1 MARKLQATTASQTA
15 AGLIL
20 SLWLGAPALA
30 QESPGVATPVM
41 PAPFSRDCQVA
52 NDVVITDS
60 PLPNVTAALQ
70 KRKTIRILAIG
81 ASAMAHRRA
90 RGGGGSYTAQIEQIL
105 EHAVKGLDVVT
116 VNRGVSG
123 ELAADAVKRIKTEV
137 ALTEPDLVLW
147 QVGTND
153 ALAYVPIDELRD
165 TIVEMIRWLK
175 EHKVDVVLVGLQFVH
190 PQAQDDNYRAVRELI
205 RSIAAQERVVVVRRG
220 EAMRLIT
227 QAEGSGGGLFPDE
240 FAKTE
245 AGYACLA
252 EYVAR
257 AITLGA
263 FGRGLRPLPL
273 PPGAPQQPPPGAP
286 AQAPAQPAP
295 ARP

>member
-1 MARKLQATTASQTA
+1 
-15 AGLIL
+15 
-20 SLWLGAPALA
+20 
-30 QESPGVATPVM
+30 
-41 PAPFSRDCQVA
+41 
-52 NDVVITDS
+52 VITES
-60 PLPNVTAALQ
+60 PLPNVAAALQ
-70 KRKTIRILAIG
+70 KRKTIKILAIG
-81 ASAMAHRRA
+81 ASAMGGRRA
-90 RGGGGSYTAQIEQIL
+90 RRGSYTTEIEQIL
-105 EHAVKGLDVVT
+105 ENAVKGIDVVI

-123 ELAADAVKRIKTEV
+123 ELAADAVRRIKTEV

-190 PQAQDDNYRAVRELI
+190 PQAQDDHYRTVRELI
-205 RSIAAQERVVVVRRG
+205 RSIGVQEKVVVVRRG
-220 EAMRLIT
+220 EAMRLIR
-227 QAEGSGGGLFPDE
+227 QAMESGGLVPEE
-240 FAKTE
+240 FAQTE

-263 FGRGLRPLPL
+263 FGRGLRDV
-273 PPGAPQQPPPGAP
+273 PQQPGMPPGSLSP
-286 AQAPAQPAP
+286 PQP

>member
-1 MARKLQATTASQTA
+1 MARELQATTASQAA

-20 SLWLGAPALA
+20 SAWLAGAQALGQEQPPLPA
-30 QESPGVATPVM
+30 PPVM

-52 NDVVITDS
+52 SDAVISES

-70 KRKTIRILAIG
+70 QQRKTIKILAIG
-81 ASAMAHRRA
+81 ASAGRRG
-90 RGGGGSYTAQIEQIL
+90 RSGGYTAQIEQIL
-105 EHAVKGLDVVT
+105 ENAVKGIDVVM

-123 ELAADAVKRIKTEV
+123 ELAADAAKRIKTEV
-137 ALTEPDLVLW
+137 ALNEPDLVLW

-165 TIVEMIRWLK
+165 TIVDTIRWLK

-190 PQAQDDNYRAVRELI
+190 PHAQDDNYRTVRELI
-205 RSIAAQERVVVVRRG
+205 RSIAAQDRVIVVRRG

-263 FGRGLRPLPL
+263 FGRGLRAL
-273 PPGAPQQPPPGAP
+273 PP
-286 AQAPAQPAP
+286 PAQPPRPEQPP